1 MQIQKAEL
9 RLGNVFFARL
19 FPLDCLPVPEE
30 VKKCDIQDAYP
41 LIPYPIGAEMKLGVK
56 KPPKTNGKTL
66 HFKNIRYLIKN

>member
-19 FPLDCLPVPEE
+19 YSLDHLPVPEE
-30 VKKCDIQDAYP
+30 VKKCEIQDAYP

-56 KPPKTNGKTL
+56 NPPKL
-66 HFKNIRYLIKN
+66 